1 MQTPILISL
10 FNHKGGVSKT
20 TTTFNLAWVLGEMG
34 IKTLIVDTDPQCN
47 LTAYVLG
54 FQESQSLEEFY
65 SKKENEDIY
74 SILNPIITGQ
84 NLQIKAVKPCDT
96 LNDNL
101 KLVAGNLQMSEVDI
115 QIGFGLSASGIASFA
130 KQFVGALNAV
140 IRETARVNKC
150 ELVLIDM
157 SPSSGAMNRS
167 ILMSSD
173 YFLVPTSPDFFSY
186 QAIQNLGKMFLSW
199 ENVFQQFRDSSET
212 NPLPETPPK
221 LLGIISQKYRTY
233 TPKKKQFVEK
243 IPLIGD
249 AKLEER
255 KKRIASAYQV
265 WVDKIQQASDSVLSK
280 ALQSKNMVID
290 RNLFTSH
297 IKDELPY
304 NLISIGDFN
313 SLIALSQENQKPIF
327 ALTEEELKQSGH
339 TLVEMK
345 ENQKNF
351 KELFETLAKRVC
363 SLIRDDLSK
372 DKLFQQVEN

>member
-20 TTTFNLAWVLGEMG
+20 TTTFNLAWMLGEMG

-212 NPLPETPPK
+212 NALPETPPK

-363 SLIRDDLSK
+363 HLIRDDLSK